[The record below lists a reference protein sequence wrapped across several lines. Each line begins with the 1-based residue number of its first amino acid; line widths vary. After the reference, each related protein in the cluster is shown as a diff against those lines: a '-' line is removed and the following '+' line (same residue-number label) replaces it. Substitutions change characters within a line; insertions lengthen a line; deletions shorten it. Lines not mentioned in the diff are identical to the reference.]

1 MAAVFTAV
9 SSVKRQTVKIIV
21 LAINAFQSQTSVTF
35 SRKNI
40 FMDKRMH
47 AIKPKQ
53 LSNHFTELSPGI
65 SKQLFSRDLK
75 YCSRLRS
82 SVLQTTI

>member
-1 MAAVFTAV
+1 MSAVLTAV
-9 SSVKRQTVKIIV
+9 SSVQRKTVKIIV
-21 LAINAFQSQTSVTF
+21 PAINTSQSQPSVTF

-40 FMDKRMH
+40 FMDNCMH

-65 SKQLFSRDLK
+65 SK
-75 YCSRLRS
+75 
-82 SVLQTTI
+82 